1 MNPSIP
7 VAAAPGQPSN
17 RAAIRAV
24 IADDERL
31 LREQLQARLRESWPD
46 LDICGVAR
54 DGLEAVKL
62 ADELRPDVVFLD
74 IRMPGLTGIEAAREI
89 AGLDDWHGEFVF
101 VTAYDEY
108 AVTAFEQGAVDY
120 LLKPVETARLDK
132 TVARLR
138 ARLAERDGTGRGAD
152 AQTTARQAL
161 FQAPVANSAYVASTQ
176 DALLQTLAQLQIRL
190 NAEKAAPLLRWLQC
204 SVGTTTKLICVDDV
218 LFFRSDEKYTR
229 VVMPEGELLIRK
241 PMKELTEEIDPQQF
255 WQIHRS
261 VIVNLQQVTHYAHSN
276 GDSGEVQLKGR
287 SETLSVSRSYVHLF
301 RQM

>member
-1 MNPSIP
+1 MIDST
-7 VAAAPGQPSN
+7 
-17 RAAIRAV
+17 RAIRAV

-62 ADELRPDVVFLD
+62 VEELRPDVVFLD

-89 AGLDDWHGEFVF
+89 AGLDDWCGEFVF

-120 LLKPVETARLDK
+120 LLKPVETSRLDK

-138 ARLAERDGTGRGAD
+138 ERLGQRASVA
-152 AQTTARQAL
+152 AQAPAPQAL
-161 FQAPVANSAYVASTQ
+161 FQPPVANSQ
-176 DALLQTLAQLQIRL
+176 DALLQTLAQLQQRL
-190 NAEKAAPLLRWLQC
+190 QAEKAAPQLRWLQC

-229 VVMPEGELLIRK
+229 IQLLDQEAFIRTPIRELICQL
-241 PMKELTEEIDPQQF
+241 DAQQF

-261 VIVNLQQVTHYAHSN
+261 TIVNLSAISAVQRDEMGRQRVSLKRHK
-276 GDSGEVQLKGR
+276 EVL
-287 SETLSVSRSYVHLF
+287 EVSRSFGHVFKH
-301 RQM
+301 Q